1 MRGGFKIVKRRR
13 SRIVRSIRFHKDKD
27 PENYYREQLML
38 YYPWRS
44 GGKDLLGSSLSYQE
58 RYKQVEYTSM
68 MQCKLDLN
76 YAKFENVTTFYAELI
91 FSIVFSLFYFLGNFL
106 IAYSQLFSQVFLNIL
121 SAKFF
126 HRLFHRFIHRF

>member
-13 SRIVRSIRFHKDKD
+13 SRIVRSIRFDKDKD

-44 GGKDLLGSSLSYQE
+44 EGKDLLGSSLSYQE
-58 RYKQVEYTSM
+58 RYKQVEYTWM

-76 YAKFENVTTFYAELI
+76 YAKFAKCF
-91 FSIVFSLFYFLGNFL
+91 
-106 IAYSQLFSQVFLNIL
+106 
-121 SAKFF
+121 KFF
-126 HRLFHRFIHRF
+126 MQN